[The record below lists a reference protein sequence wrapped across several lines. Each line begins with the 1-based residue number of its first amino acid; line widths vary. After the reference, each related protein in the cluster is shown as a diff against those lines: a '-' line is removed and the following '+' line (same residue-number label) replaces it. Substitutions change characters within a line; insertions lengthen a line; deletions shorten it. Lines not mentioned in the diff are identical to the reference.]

1 MKKDGIQTRKRKQKN
16 SSSNSSSNMGNQ
28 ANDVNIINPK
38 SAKYAKN
45 SSSSSSGRK
54 SSKLNTSQSGSMPS
68 IASINQSS
76 VNIPNSMGSIG
87 LLSTGVNEGN
97 IYLKNH
103 DNNDNMHQQR
113 ALIVQNNE
121 GFNTNH
127 YDSDVMLPINNYQYQ
142 THHQMNEDHLIQLEQ
157 MKQANLMGQH
167 QQQMIEQ
174 QDSNGL
180 VFFNSNRQI
189 IYQQNQQQQEM
200 QLNNTNNLNNQQSS
214 MNEIKPNIYKLSN
227 GIEFNPYNKTES
239 LNRTLS
245 MNDSINYN
253 ETKLNHLTME
263 NNPNQYSGDE
273 DDDESRSSSSTTSSK
288 SARSHNGSAN
298 PHKKIDQTV
307 LNNDFNS
314 ETVIANSKIEMKEEE
329 TINNSK
335 VETDN
340 SGSDYKF
347 EPKHNVEDDEDENAE
362 SRRAELEST
371 DESNTETMSVYRKF
385 KMNESQILNLNKT
398 NETKCK
404 QQPEQSD
411 VEEKANQITD
421 IIPSSVVAID

>member
-1 MKKDGIQTRKRKQKN
+1 MLILIFFTIFLNLLIIQ
-16 SSSNSSSNMGNQ
+16 
-28 ANDVNIINPK
+28 
-38 SAKYAKN
+38 AK
-45 SSSSSSGRK
+45 
-54 SSKLNTSQSGSMPS
+54 L
-68 IASINQSS
+68 
-76 VNIPNSMGSIG
+76 
-87 LLSTGVNEGN
+87 
-97 IYLKNH
+97 
-103 DNNDNMHQQR
+103 R
-113 ALIVQNNE
+113 ALE
-121 GFNTNH
+121 
-127 YDSDVMLPINNYQYQ
+127 PIESY
-142 THHQMNEDHLIQLEQ
+142 TH
-157 MKQANLMGQH
+157 
-167 QQQMIEQ
+167 
-174 QDSNGL
+174 
-180 VFFNSNRQI
+180 
-189 IYQQNQQQQEM
+189 
-200 QLNNTNNLNNQQSS
+200 
-214 MNEIKPNIYKLSN
+214 
-227 GIEFNPYNKTES
+227 S
-239 LNRTLS
+239 LTI
-245 MNDSINYN
+245 D
-253 ETKLNHLTME
+253 E